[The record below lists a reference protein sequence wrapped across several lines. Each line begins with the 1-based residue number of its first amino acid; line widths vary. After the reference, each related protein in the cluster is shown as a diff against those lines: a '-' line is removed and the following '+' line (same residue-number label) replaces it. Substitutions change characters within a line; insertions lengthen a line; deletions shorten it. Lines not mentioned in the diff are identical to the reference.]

1 LSITYRLARPEDLD
15 VAHQML
21 GQLALD
27 DGGVT
32 VKGSAAVLRDLTSQ
46 PNAWLRVMMAFRG
59 ETAFGVATFLPEFSS
74 YRGCVGTFIPDLYV
88 APEAR
93 GLGAGRGLI
102 AAAFAASE
110 DWGSRY
116 VSLHVHD
123 FNDAAR
129 AFYARTGFVVRET
142 GNYLILEGK
151 ALDDLRV

>member
-1 LSITYRLARPEDLD
+1 MLA
-15 VAHQML
+15 
-21 GQLALD
+21 QLALD
-27 DGGVT
+27 DGGVSI
-32 VKGSAAVLRDLTSQ
+32 KGSAATLRHLTSL
-46 PNAWLRVMMAFRG
+46 PNAWLRVMMAFKG
-59 ETAFGVATFLPEFSS
+59 DTAVGVATFLPEFSS

-102 AAAFAASE
+102 AAAFAASA
-110 DWGSRY
+110 DWQSRY

-123 FNDAAR
+123 FNEGAQ

-151 ALDDLRV
+151 ALDDLRL